1 MQAPTSE
8 PDELRRT
15 RSAIVHVNGLEM
27 HYLESG
33 SGTPVVLLH
42 GFPDHAA
49 TWQPLLCRLAATCR
63 VIAPDLRGYRQTTA
77 PLEVNAYR
85 IETLVADVAALL
97 DALGLP
103 RPLLCGHDWGGVL
116 GFAFARQYP
125 DRIAGLVALNA
136 PPVEVL
142 QEMIWHD
149 PAQRAASHYIA
160 LLRSADA
167 DAIFAES
174 ECEALIERFL
184 GEPFRRGLLSAE
196 DVAVYRAAWTRPGA
210 WQAMLAWYRA
220 APLELS
226 PPGAVTLTMPTL
238 AKMAKIRCPVQL
250 IWGDRDSVFVPAM
263 ADQIMAACDNGRLHR
278 LPEAG
283 HVPHRDEP
291 DLCASLIA
299 AFLTNHARIAAR

>member
-1 MQAPTSE
+1 MQASMSK
-8 PDELRRT
+8 PDELWSPS
-15 RSAIVHVNGLEM
+15 SAVVRVNGLEM

-49 TWQPLLCRLAATCR
+49 TWQPLAQRLATSCR

-77 PLEVNAYR
+77 PREVDAYR
-85 IETLVADVAALL
+85 IETLVADIAALL
-97 DALGLP
+97 DRLDLHQ
-103 RPLLCGHDWGGVL
+103 PLLCGHDWGGVL
-116 GFAFARQYP
+116 AFAFARQYP
-125 DRIAGLVALNA
+125 DRISGLVALNA
-136 PPVEVL
+136 PPIEVL
-142 QEMIWHD
+142 QDMIWHD
-149 PAQRAASHYIA
+149 PAQRAASYYIE

-167 DAIFAES
+167 DAIFAEA

-184 GEPFRRGLLSAE
+184 GEPFRRGVLSADE
-196 DVAVYRAAWTRPGA
+196 VAVYRAAWSRPGA

-220 APLELS
+220 SPLELDV
-226 PPGAVTLTMPTL
+226 PPVTPAMLNPINT
-238 AKMAKIRCPVQL
+238 ANIRCPVQL
-250 IWGDRDSVFVPAM
+250 IWGDRDGVFVPAM
-263 ADQIMAACDNGRLHR
+263 ADRIMAVCDNGRLHR

-299 AFLTNHARIAAR
+299 TFLTNHARSSVR